1 MTHVPVLVE
10 AVLEGLALGP
20 AAAAVDCTFGRG
32 GHARAMLSRMGPAG
46 RVVAIDRDPDAIRAG
61 LRLRD
66 PRLELVQARF
76 DALRGICRE
85 RDLAGRVDGV
95 LFDLGVSSPQIE
107 EPSRGFSIRREGPLD
122 MRMDPGDG
130 EPLGAWLDRVSEREL
145 AGVIARFGEERH
157 ARRIAGAI
165 VRARPLATTT
175 QLAAVVERAALSR
188 AAPIHPA
195 TRTFQALR
203 IHVNREI
210 ECLRAALPA
219 AVGRAAPGRSSR
231 GHQLPFARRPG
242 GQAFPA
248 FGVEGGARTPWPSAR
263 APPPP
268 ADRGRASAP
277 GAGRG
282 RGQSAFPER
291 RAARCGEAAGM
302 LGALRSV
309 LWPTLAMLLVL
320 SALLVVI
327 VKHESRK
334 LFVELQTLERA
345 RDELN
350 VIWSQLK
357 IESGYLASHDRV
369 RSVAETRLGMDRPDP
384 GRMAIVNLEY

>member
-1 MTHVPVLVE
+1 MTHAHVPVLVE

-61 LRLRD
+61 LHLRD

-76 DALRGICRE
+76 DALLGICRE

-219 AVGRAAPGRSSR
+219 AVDV
-231 GHQLPFARRPG
+231 LRPG
-242 GQAFPA
+242 GRLAVISFHSLEDRVA
-248 FGVEGGARTPWPSAR
+248 KRFLRSESRETPGPR
-263 APPPP
+263 GLPPVRRPRLRIV
-268 ADRGRASAP
+268 AGRARPAQAEVAANPRSRSAV
-277 GAGRG
+277 
-282 RGQSAFPER
+282 
-291 RAARCGEAAGM
+291 
-302 LGALRSV
+302 LR
-309 LWPTLAMLLVL
+309 
-320 SALLVVI
+320 
-327 VKHESRK
+327 
-334 LFVELQTLERA
+334 
-345 RDELN
+345 
-350 VIWSQLK
+350 
-357 IESGYLASHDRV
+357 
-369 RSVAETRLGMDRPDP
+369 VAERLP
-384 GRMAIVNLEY
+384 EC